1 MFTPEERKELIR
13 IAREAVSGRA
23 NGKPETAIEK
33 IAASGSRTPQLL
45 QHGGAFVT
53 LYKSGELRGC
63 LGYIESARS
72 LKETVTEIA
81 WKVAADDFRFYPVVE
96 NELADIRVEISA
108 LSPLQKISDIQEIQI
123 GKHGLLIEAGA
134 HRGLLLPQVAEKY
147 HWDREQF
154 LEETCVKAGVP
165 RDTWKKPT
173 ARIFIFSAEII
184 EEKND

>member
-1 MFTPEERKELIR
+1 MFTPEERKELVR
-13 IAREAVSGRA
+13 IAREAVRGRA
-23 NGKPETAIEK
+23 NGKPEAAIEK
-33 IAASGSRTPQLL
+33 IAASGITTPRLL

-53 LYKSGELRGC
+53 LYRSGELRGC

-72 LKETVTEIA
+72 LKETVAEIA
-81 WKVAADDFRFYPVVE
+81 WKVAADDFRFYPVTE
-96 NELADIRVEISA
+96 DELTGIHVEISV
-108 LSPLQKISDIQEIQI
+108 LSPLQKISDVQEIQI

-134 HRGLLLPQVAEKY
+134 YRGLLLPQVAEKY
-147 HWDREQF
+147 HWNREQF

-184 EEKND
+184 EEQDD